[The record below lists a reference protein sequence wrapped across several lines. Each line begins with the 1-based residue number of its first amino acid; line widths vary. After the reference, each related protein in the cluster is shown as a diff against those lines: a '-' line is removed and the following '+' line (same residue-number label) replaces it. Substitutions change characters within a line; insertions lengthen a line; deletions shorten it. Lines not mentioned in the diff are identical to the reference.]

1 MGLARSRRW
10 AALLIALGSLV
21 CAGAPAS
28 AAAAPVA
35 VVPPWVA
42 TSGSEF
48 LDTQTGLPVVLRGF
62 DIPVGLSGA
71 QQAVALGANMVRIPV
86 PWSLIEPTAPINGV
100 HTWDTAQLQALD
112 SEVGYLEQHHV
123 NVLIDFHQVHWSPYF
138 GNVCQPGTA
147 TCGSGQGIPAWY
159 YADGR
164 FPQTLAGLTAAQAAF
179 FTTESD
185 QSLADYSAFAQMMV
199 ARYSA
204 FPNVVGYEILNE
216 PQGGDLVNDMSLHSV
231 TTTMLRWQAGVLAG
245 MRQIDPTRAAFIS
258 CRGGGEGVGTAD
270 LSVFNH
276 DPHLVLDFHDFFNG
290 IPTGGFDISG
300 DNWVPSW
307 TATHNQF
314 VTDYQGTLDS
324 QQQALMVAIRRA
336 AQAGIPLFVGEWGA
350 RWDDQNAA
358 VYQTQ
363 MLTLFNHW
371 GVSWTR
377 WILNGSDRFRLL
389 GPGGTPNSQALQVS
403 AALAVPPTVT
413 SFPGMPL
420 LGVPALTASPK
431 PIHASTSIL
440 FALTRQATVTITI
453 YHFHGKVAR
462 HLPVIHYAG
471 SGELDHVLWRRK
483 NDAGGLVSAGLYL
496 IQLNAAN
503 TRGERVQRLL
513 LVRVLAK
520 PKPAGT
526 RTAMLALTEQA
537 RA

>member
-10 AALLIALGSLV
+10 AGRLLALLCLV
-21 CAGAPAS
+21 GVTAPAS
-28 AAAAPVA
+28 ATAGA
-35 VVPPWVA
+35 VVPPWVVVD
-42 TSGSEF
+42 GNQF
-48 LDTQTGLPVVLRGF
+48 LDTQTSLPVVLRGF
-62 DIPVGLSGA
+62 DVPIGTSGA

-86 PWSLIEPTAPINGV
+86 PWSAIEPTAPTGSV
-100 HTWDTAQLQALD
+100 HHWDTAQLQALD
-112 SEVGYLEQHHV
+112 SEVGYLQQHGV

-138 GNVCQPGTA
+138 ANVCAPGTA
-147 TCGSGQGIPAWY
+147 TCGNGQGIPTWY

-204 FPNVVGYEILNE
+204 FPNVVGYEIINE
-216 PQGGDLVNDMSLHSV
+216 PQGGDLAIDMSLHNV
-231 TTTMLRWQAGVLAG
+231 TTTMLRWQSAVLAG
-245 MRQIDPTRAAFIS
+245 IREVDPTRAAFIS
-258 CRGGGEGVGTAD
+258 CRGGGEGIGSAD

-276 DPHLVLDFHDFFNG
+276 DPHLVLDFHDFFDG
-290 IPTGGFDISG
+290 IPNGGFDITG

-324 QQQALMVAIRRA
+324 QQRVLMVAIRRA

-358 VYQTQ
+358 IYQTQ
-363 MLTLFNHW
+363 TLTLLNRY

-389 GPGGTPNSQALQVS
+389 GPGGTPNGQALQVS
-403 AALAVPPTVT
+403 SALAAPPTVT
-413 SFPGMPL
+413 AFEGMPL
-420 LGVPALTASPK
+420 LGVPLLTASPK
-431 PIHASTSIL
+431 PIRASTEVR
-440 FALTRQATVTITI
+440 FALTRQATVAITVW
-453 YHFHGKVAR
+453 HFHGKVVR
-462 HLPVIHYAG
+462 HLPLVHYAG
-471 SGELDHVLWRRK
+471 AEELDQQLWKRR
-483 NDAGGLVSAGLYL
+483 NDAGRQVTAGLYV
-496 IQLNAAN
+496 IQLDATNS
-503 TRGERVQRLL
+503 RGEVVRRSL

-520 PKPAGT
+520 PTVP
-526 RTAMLALTEQA
+526 
-537 RA
+537 